1 MFMVVSIAHVIAGLP
16 AMERTVQ
23 ISTNVTYLHVMPT
36 QPVLTLPGH
45 TAVVASQDSLEMEVP
60 VLTSTSVIIT
70 HAMQTQ
76 HA

>member
-1 MFMVVSIAHVIAGLP
+1 MAPSAKMSTSVACQDHVI
-16 AMERTVQ
+16 Q
-23 ISTNVTYLHVMPT
+23 T

-45 TAVVASQDSLEMEVP
+45 TAVVVSQDSLEMEVP